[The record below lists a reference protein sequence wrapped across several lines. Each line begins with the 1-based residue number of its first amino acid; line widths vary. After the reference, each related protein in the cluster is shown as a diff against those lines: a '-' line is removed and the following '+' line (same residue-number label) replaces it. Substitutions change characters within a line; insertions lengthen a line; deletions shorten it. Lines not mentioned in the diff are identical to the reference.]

1 MNELEAKKQAPEKG
15 IAKPLR
21 QGTERI
27 LDEGNRAKYEEALYK
42 LALRCGPTAS
52 TTTLSI
58 RKAKRPIDGKIDPMN
73 WDIKVTMDRNAHFRA
88 DKRLERYLEKMGI
101 KDPFLA
107 LVEDIGKHEIG
118 HWEYPRGSGVGCPF
132 DNKLYHEAF
141 LGPAYEELKKS
152 GRFSEGFCK
161 QWAKRVANAAMD
173 IVDNWNAFVNCV
185 RGGNGSGQVL
195 FWYLMGQHGGTYSPE
210 YTLFV
215 RLNLILMD
223 SKEAHNLLGAFFCTK
238 AVDRH
243 ERDVKVAEMIGESVV
258 KMKGIL
264 TPENM
269 LDKGRWEMITRA
281 YTEEVAKY
289 IIEGDKPKGQTSAGD
304 KTAAPPQGSGEGE
317 SGGEGQ
323 KGENGSEEKEGEEK
337 GGTHVGGEG
346 EKEGEEEE
354 EDGEGSGEGKQEGEG
369 DEEEGEEGSGKGEKG
384 EEDEDE
390 DEEGEGDAG
399 GKEKP
404 EKGGEE
410 VAVAGGEKQG
420 GEEDEDE
427 TDGEEGEEGNPFERL
442 SPKDIEQI
450 MGERAAAGKGR
461 PFYVETKKAV
471 DAYYKFMSRRFI
483 VRGTKGELPSASYP
497 AVPVRRRPFDG
508 ERDDVSAADMGRLYF
523 DPVKRRMVPSVVT
536 HYHSTDMPITKS
548 MKDFP
553 KIIYLFAD
561 ASGSMMCGGGDTS
574 IVPWGDRSGYHFVLL
589 TYYGLLAQV
598 EYMQLLHKVDVCAG
612 AFSSI
617 TLFARGLEASKE
629 RLLNPVSG
637 GTNIDI
643 DAMEKMFAGVEGAL
657 FPFISDG
664 VIDNWATV
672 KDRFIAIAK
681 RQQTFMVQVGPETD
695 TSRDLRAAGIKVE
708 RMDSYEKFVQP
719 VVDFGAKVYTTAKQQ
734 KLETEK
740 KKYRDLRGR

>member
-1 MNELEAKKQAPEKG
+1 MKELEAKKQTPEKG

-27 LDEGNRAKYEEALYK
+27 LDEGNGAKYEEALYK

-52 TTTLSI
+52 KTTLSI
-58 RKAKRPIDGKIDPMN
+58 KKAKRPIDGNINPMS
-73 WDIKVTMDRNAHFRA
+73 WDIKVTLDRNAHFRA
-88 DKRLERYLEKMGI
+88 DKKLERFLGKMGI

-107 LVEDIGKHEIG
+107 LVEDIGRHEIG

-141 LGPAYEELKKS
+141 LEPAYEELKKS
-152 GRFSEGFCK
+152 GRFSDGFCK

-173 IVDNWNAFVNCV
+173 LVDNWNAFVNCA

-195 FWYLMGQHGGTYSPE
+195 FWYLMGQYGGTYSPE

-215 RLNLILMD
+215 KLNLMLMEN
-223 SKEAHNLLGAFFCTK
+223 KEAQELLDQFMCSK
-238 AVDRH
+238 AGDRH
-243 ERDVKVAEMIGESVV
+243 GRGAPMDKMLGESAVRLKEV
-258 KMKGIL
+258 L

-269 LDKGRWEMITRA
+269 LDRRKWELITRA

-304 KTAAPPQGSGEGE
+304 RTAAPPQQGSGEDE
-317 SGGEGQ
+317 SEGEGK
-323 KGENGSEEKEGEEK
+323 KGERGNEEKKGKDKDDNGSGER
-337 GGTHVGGEG
+337 
-346 EKEGEEEE
+346 EKEGEEEG
-354 EDGEGSGEGKQEGEG
+354 EDKNGEGSGEGEQETG
-369 DEEEGEEGSGKGEKG
+369 
-384 EEDEDE
+384 EDE
-390 DEEGEGDAG
+390 DEEGGAG
-399 GKEKP
+399 SGKQET
-404 EKGGEE
+404 GGEE
-410 VAVAGGEKQG
+410 GDGKGEGEAGKKDETGDLEQET
-420 GEEDEDE
+420 EED
-427 TDGEEGEEGNPFERL
+427 GNPFERL
-442 SPKDIEQI
+442 SPKDVEQI

-461 PFYVETKKAV
+461 PFYIETNKAV
-471 DAYYKFMSRRFI
+471 DAYYKFLSRRFI

-497 AVPVRRRPFDG
+497 AVPVRRRPFDR

-523 DPVKRRMVPSVVT
+523 DPVTRRMVPSVVT
-536 HYHSTDMPITKS
+536 HYHGIDMPITKS

-553 KIIYLFAD
+553 RIIYLFAD
-561 ASGSMMCGGGDTS
+561 ASGSMMGGGDIP

-598 EYMQLLHKVDVCAG
+598 EYMGLLHKVEVCAG
-612 AFSSI
+612 TFSST
-617 TLFARGLEASKE
+617 TLVAKGLEASKE

-637 GTNIDI
+637 GTYIDI
-643 DAMEKMFAGVEGAL
+643 DAMERMFAGVEGAL

-664 VIDNWATV
+664 AIDNWATV

-681 RQQTFMVQVGPETD
+681 RQQTFMVQVGPETQ
-695 TSRDLRAAGIKVE
+695 TGLDLRAAGIKVE

-719 VVDFGAKVYTTAKQQ
+719 VVDFGAKVYTAAKQQ

-740 KKYRDLRGR
+740 KKYRDLRGSG